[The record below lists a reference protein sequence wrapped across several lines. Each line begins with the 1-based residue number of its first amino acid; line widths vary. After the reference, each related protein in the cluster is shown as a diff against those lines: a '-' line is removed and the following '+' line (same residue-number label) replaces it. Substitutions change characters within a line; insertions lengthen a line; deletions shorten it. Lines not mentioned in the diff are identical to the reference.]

1 MSTAWKHWHDLG
13 VSETQALGSGIG
25 NYSESMEAGSFTITY
40 KAVVIQ
46 APTPSLPH
54 LHWLSPALLHSH
66 NTGLFSVPVTLQVS
80 PCSEPLS
87 QILWLP
93 GTPRYR
99 PAGLP
104 PHFTQV
110 SVQTS
115 PPQKASLIVLSEDMC
130 SLWCCE
136 TSFCCQ
142 LYLSKVSFLLPLW
155 MENSSVFLARVH
167 WKIAGRFLFEKNS
180 HVN

>member
-1 MSTAWKHWHDLG
+1 MSTAWKHCQDLG

-25 NYSESMEAGSFTITY
+25 NYSESMEAGSFTVMY

-46 APTPSLPH
+46 APAPSLPH
-54 LHWLSPALLHSH
+54 LHWLSPVLLHSH
-66 NTGLFSVPVTLQVS
+66 NTGLVSVPVTLQVS

-104 PHFTQV
+104 SHFTQV
-110 SVQTS
+110 SGQIS
-115 PPQKASLIVLSEDMC
+115 PPQKASLIVLSEDTL
-130 SLWCCE
+130 SLII
-136 TSFCCQ
+136 SFPGYNF
-142 LYLSKVSFLLPLW
+142 LYTPSVASFIDVSLVLPTASGTWLVLS
-155 MENSSVFLARVH
+155 RH
-167 WKIAGRFLFEKNS
+167 
-180 HVN
+180 H